1 MMNIRRQSFVAM
13 MMALGL
19 ATAARPASAQIF
31 KICGDVDDSKTVTV
45 TDGVQVLRAA
55 AELESECTPEICD
68 ADVSG
73 TIGVSD
79 GVIVLRKAAGL
90 DITEN
95 CIPDDG
101 RISLLL
107 NYLIKSTQPVV
118 SEVLGTLV
126 QHKNELLDHTF
137 SCENGEDGTLDLT
150 ASDGQLDGS
159 FTDCVIKSS
168 MVNGDVENA
177 NRAPLF
183 TGVDVNAPGSEDVIT
198 FTSHNDFSLI
208 GLNTTNGFKVSG
220 VLDAEPSF
228 GGFDV
233 GLYLVELRSVE
244 FSSTGA
250 LLAGSMKLDFDA
262 DSNVTGINEAVV
274 VYDGSNLAHVIVTL
288 SDGSVRNYKFELKF
302 RNFI

>member
-1 MMNIRRQSFVAM
+1 MMNIRTPHVVGM
-13 MMALGL
+13 LMALGL
-19 ATAARPASAQIF
+19 AVTAHPAAAQIF
-31 KICGDVDDSKTVTV
+31 KICGDVDDSKDVTV

-55 AELESECTPEICD
+55 AGLESDCTPEICD

-101 RISLLL
+101 RIGLEL
-107 NYLIKSTQPVV
+107 NYLIKSTQPIV

-126 QHKNELLDHTF
+126 AHKSELLDH
-137 SCENGEDGTLDLT
+137 SLVCDHNAGTIDFT
-150 ASDGQLDGS
+150 ASDGQLDAS
-159 FTDCVIKSS
+159 FDECVLKSS
-168 MVNGDVENA
+168 LVSGDAENA
-177 NRAPLF
+177 NRAPLL
-183 TGVDVNAPGSEDVIT
+183 TVDVGSPGSDDVIS
-198 FTSHNDFSLI
+198 FESHTDF
-208 GLNTTNGFKVSG
+208 GLLGVNTTRGFKLSG
-220 VLDAEPSF
+220 VLDATPDF

-233 GLYLVELRSVE
+233 GLYLVELSSVE
-244 FSSTGA
+244 ISPTGVV
-250 LLAGSMKLDFDA
+250 LAGSMKLDFDA
-262 DSNVTGINEAVV
+262 ESNVTGIHEAQV